1 MTEPRGSVLVM
12 APSQAQP
19 DPCVYCGIDKT
30 RTRCAHQTQ
39 SMFDALA
46 QVCRALEGFGAE
58 DQRRILKAC
67 RILAAPVPPPLVF
80 GDITKS
86 NRPPVVDQ
94 TGRTAITYD
103 DFTNAAAEIAGW
115 ATAEQRL
122 DAKLAAH
129 TPGDAMNLKPDEANV
144 LRERAAL
151 VRVKPAFQRMVN
163 DFSTDAAN
171 TVGEAMRRN
180 VSHGAGMAR
189 QDQQLPDLHPGD
201 KVWWRGVLRT
211 VANVTADQNRG
222 RYAVEFVEVNL
233 AVQLAQREIGNLRA
247 NYVMPHPDTIEWSTA
262 PFTAEEGAAA
272 EKLGFSF
279 ELHRPEVRA
288 KARRAIAM
296 QAYRGAENFARCR
309 RQCPH
314 GDRCTR
320 EDGHKE
326 DADIN
331 STMYPP
337 RVGCTLA
344 SCVCGKPTAIR
355 HAVGC
360 NEPLC
365 LGCGDQTLEVDVDR
379 FLGKSKDDVPPCK
392 PSHESR
398 SRSVFQCSTCQ
409 AFFCSDCRT
418 RIGLIDQP
426 HLDRPLK
433 TVGFTCKPCDELHDK
448 VTGLCEVIDCIRCMA
463 SRPRDQS
470 QSGLHAC
477 KVCQSQPDE
486 HGVIEHGKGCYT
498 QNDEGGGTSYV
509 ELTEHERRVIHVG
522 RCLDHPQRCSI
533 EKPCAAFIPKK
544 PEDDIPF

>member
-86 NRPPVVDQ
+86 SRPPVVDP

-151 VRVKPAFQRMVN
+151 VRVKPAFQRMVD

-180 VSHGAGMAR
+180 VSHGAGTAR

-201 KVWWRGVLRT
+201 RVWWRGVLRT
-211 VANVTADQNRG
+211 VATVTADQNRG
-222 RYAVEFVEVNL
+222 RYAVEFVEVKL
-233 AVQLAQREIGNLRA
+233 AVQLAQREINNLRA
-247 NYVMPHPDTIEWSTA
+247 NYVVPHPDTIEWSTA
-262 PFTAEEGAAA
+262 PLSEEEAKAASA
-272 EKLGFSF
+272 LGIG
-279 ELHRPEVRA
+279 ELHRMEVRA

-296 QAYRGAENFARCR
+296 QAYRGAANFARCR

-331 STMYPP
+331 STMHPP

-344 SCVCGKPTAIR
+344 SCVCGMPTLIR

-360 NEPLC
+360 NDGLC
-365 LGCGDQTLEVDVDR
+365 LGCGDVDAQIDETEHNHHD
-379 FLGKSKDDVPPCK
+379 LGYHP
-392 PSHESR
+392 
-398 SRSVFQCSTCQ
+398 
-409 AFFCSDCRT
+409 
-418 RIGLIDQP
+418 
-426 HLDRPLK
+426 DRPLK
-433 TVGFTCKPCDELHDK
+433 TVGFSCPRCKEGELNARAPAPLKAPDPRMPCGHREGAHP
-448 VTGLCEVIDCIRCMA
+448 VRHA
-463 SRPRDQS
+463 S
-470 QSGLHAC
+470 GMEAAY
-477 KVCQSQPDE
+477 
-486 HGVIEHGKGCYT
+486 HGVTCSAGYP
-498 QNDEGGGTSYV
+498 
-509 ELTEHERRVIHVG
+509 VG
-522 RCLDHPQRCSI
+522 DDCVPI
-533 EKPCAAFIPKK
+533 AAPT
-544 PEDDIPF
+544 PATPDDDIPF